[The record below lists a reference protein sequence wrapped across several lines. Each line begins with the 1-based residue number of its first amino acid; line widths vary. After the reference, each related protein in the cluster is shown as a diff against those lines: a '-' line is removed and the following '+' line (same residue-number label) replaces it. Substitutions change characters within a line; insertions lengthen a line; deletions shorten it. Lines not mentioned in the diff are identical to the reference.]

1 MGKKRFIQYFS
12 FCRFCELEKHYYLSR
27 RANGDVLVESWNLKI
42 QRKITNCWSTDK
54 EQPQAFVDLDF
65 DGVIKEKTTNLRR
78 FRYDIY
84 SEEITPIDLAHKTY
98 LRDLSEFLSELFIK
112 EMNL

>member
-1 MGKKRFIQYFS
+1 M
-12 FCRFCELEKHYYLSR
+12 
-27 RANGDVLVESWNLKI
+27 ESWNLKI

-65 DGVIKEKTTNLRR
+65 DGVIKETTTDLYH
-78 FRYDIY
+78 FRYDIN
-84 SEEITPIDLAHKTY
+84 SEEITPIDRADKTY
-98 LRDLSEFLSELFIK
+98 PNIRDLAEYLSELLMQ